1 MSHYAAAGES
11 AGMNANDLVA
21 DAIASARLE
30 HAKRQAAFLQA
41 FQQELAAAEPA
52 RLLMLL
58 KIGAALFSDGEG
70 DKGASMLLSLA
81 TADARYE
88 QLLVAYRHLLKPM
101 ATEAVERAAATLAP
115 FSKPE

>member
-1 MSHYAAAGES
+1 
-11 AGMNANDLVA
+11 MNANDMVA
-21 DAIASARLE
+21 NALAAAKLE
-30 HAKRQAAFLQA
+30 HAKRQAAFLQT
-41 FQQELAAAEPA
+41 FQQELVAAEPA

-70 DKGASMLLSLA
+70 DKGASLLLSLA

-88 QLLVAYRHLLKPM
+88 QLLAAYRHLLKPM
-101 ATEAVERAAATLAP
+101 ATEAVELAAASLAP